1 MGYGMGFDA
10 FDLFSTLFPIMFVVV
25 FVIVI
30 GTFVVVAVRSAAEWG
45 RNNASPRLSSPATVV
60 AKRQHHYS
68 HNNGGGGTTY
78 YATFEFE
85 SGDRME
91 LRLPARE
98 AGLLAEGDR
107 GMLHFQ
113 GTRYLGFDRQ

>member
-1 MGYGMGFDA
+1 MGYGMGFDT

-91 LRLPARE
+91 LRLPAR
-98 AGLLAEGDR
+98 
-107 GMLHFQ
+107 
-113 GTRYLGFDRQ
+113 

>member
-1 MGYGMGFDA
+1 MGYDMGFDT
-10 FDLFSTLFPIMFVVV
+10 FSLFSTLFPIMFMVV

-30 GTFVVVAVRSAAEWG
+30 GTFVVVAVKGVAEWG
-45 RNNASPRLSSPATVV
+45 RNNASPRLSSQATVV
-60 AKRQHHYS
+60 AKREQHYS

-91 LRLPARE
+91 LRLPNRD

-113 GTRYLGFDRQ
+113 GTRFLGFDRQ

>member
-1 MGYGMGFDA
+1 MM
-10 FDLFSTLFPIMFVVV
+10 LFNLMEIFVPAMFVLVV
-25 FVIVI
+25 GLMVVMVI
-30 GTFVVVAVRSAAEWG
+30 RNMAEWS

-91 LRLPARE
+91 LRMSGRE

>member
-1 MGYGMGFDA
+1 MEYDMGFDT
-10 FDLFSTLFPIMFVVV
+10 FSLFSTLFPIMFMVV

-30 GTFVVVAVRSAAEWG
+30 GTFVVVAVKGVAEWS

-60 AKRQHHYS
+60 AKREQHYS
-68 HNNGGGGTTY
+68 HHNGGGGTTY
-78 YATFEFE
+78 YATFQFE

-91 LRLPARE
+91 LRLPDRE

-113 GTRYLGFDRQ
+113 GTRFLGFDRQ